1 MSISQGKVNEEKQ
14 DLAEFHDIGKI
25 VNWRVLGLQR
35 QDKQGEWEPEPHDF
49 EKCVSD
55 DWGIDFQSPIWEA
68 IFRKGEASRGEPR
81 QMVALRKQIAALR
94 SRHFP
99 NSARWVITSLAD
111 GLAASLRR
119 LPEREV
125 GGESKYARYCLWT
138 GKTEQ
143 DMRLAKVDQLREL
156 IAHLNGNPAWKETER
171 RYLDVLRARAEC
183 ARPGLNVSSLHAH
196 AALAGKIYRILF
208 PLSSSIQKRS
218 WCAASSDA
226 FRTRLSLFH
235 VSVGFPQEPFR
246 SRDLAVFRARR
257 EALEDVIAKFSD
269 NVLVSYANNLVAL
282 FLGDYKS
289 PPFADAL
296 LEKGFTLEVVKS
308 RKVTLGDLDSAGIDD
323 ALRDI
328 PSTMSYPELP
338 DSIDPPI
345 CENCQMASGWNR
357 WPTDYL
363 ADRSDLSVATR
374 QRLAV
379 EPWGTLSVIDFDE
392 GDREKM
398 GEWLEAWSEEFLC
411 DRCFALRRN
420 APALKNL
427 ARWDDGRIAWMRIK
441 LNLSTLEGVLRGLHA
456 AYIKSQATRVGLSLK
471 DMPVRLPLLADF
483 IEDYKSMLEK
493 WASRLRNAFGADEIE
508 KIDEDLI
515 CVKLSESN
523 RALQLLGIYHKLLME
538 HFPRLVDQ
546 DLAPISVG
554 IVVAPA
560 KYPFSVG
567 WKLLEGEEAP
577 IFVEVVGSG
586 RARIPPSRLGDLL
599 DLVRRADRRAYHRLR
614 EIARTSKALAEL
626 VLQDRDDRGLS
637 SLSRILPLGL
647 DFESLVTIANLA
659 ES

>member
-1 MSISQGKVNEEKQ
+1 
-14 DLAEFHDIGKI
+14 
-25 VNWRVLGLQR
+25 
-35 QDKQGEWEPEPHDF
+35 
-49 EKCVSD
+49 
-55 DWGIDFQSPIWEA
+55 
-68 IFRKGEASRGEPR
+68 
-81 QMVALRKQIAALR
+81 
-94 SRHFP
+94 
-99 NSARWVITSLAD
+99 
-111 GLAASLRR
+111 
-119 LPEREV
+119 
-125 GGESKYARYCLWT
+125 
-138 GKTEQ
+138 
-143 DMRLAKVDQLREL
+143 
-156 IAHLNGNPAWKETER
+156 
-171 RYLDVLRARAEC
+171 
-183 ARPGLNVSSLHAH
+183 
-196 AALAGKIYRILF
+196 
-208 PLSSSIQKRS
+208 
-218 WCAASSDA
+218 
-226 FRTRLSLFH
+226 
-235 VSVGFPQEPFR
+235 
-246 SRDLAVFRARR
+246 
-257 EALEDVIAKFSD
+257 
-269 NVLVSYANNLVAL
+269 
-282 FLGDYKS
+282 
-289 PPFADAL
+289 
-296 LEKGFTLEVVKS
+296 
-308 RKVTLGDLDSAGIDD
+308 
-323 ALRDI
+323 
-328 PSTMSYPELP
+328 YPELP

-508 KIDEDLI
+508 KINEDLI